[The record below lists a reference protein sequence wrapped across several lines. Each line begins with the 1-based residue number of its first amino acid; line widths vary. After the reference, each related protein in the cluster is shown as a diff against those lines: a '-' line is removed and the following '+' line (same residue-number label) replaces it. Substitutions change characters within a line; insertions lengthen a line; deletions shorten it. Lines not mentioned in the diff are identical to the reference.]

1 MTAKKKLGKEELEA
15 AASAFLAEAASPGVT
30 ASDRLRDQGLQ
41 HVMAR
46 ARAAEE
52 ARAPSTARRAY
63 RNPALLRHVL
73 IVAMVALLV
82 MLVSTTGV
90 YAFSLDAQPGSA
102 LYGTKI
108 FFERSRVALNT
119 SGTGDIRLEMDFS
132 ERRMQELQNMMAS
145 GSQQGAERWLHEYSR
160 NIAGADILLEGMT
173 VQEAEELATQFLE
186 MLDRQAHMMQG
197 MRQGLQPELVE
208 SVEVA
213 YLMCD
218 QERARM
224 RQRCGQPEPGGSEQE
239 PGGKGQQGQGNC
251 PRMEDTST
259 QGQSTSSGVVDAMNG
274 GIAPE
279 QTDSAVNI
287 TANAPGG
294 SAVIGTTKSPTD
306 TTQPKSPSGEAGG
319 QPTQG
324 TGYWG
329 EGLHG
334 GYMP

>member
-1 MTAKKKLGKEELEA
+1 MTAKKKLVREELEA
-15 AASAFLAEAASPGVT
+15 AASAFLAAAASPA
-30 ASDRLRDQGLQ
+30 ASDRLRDYGLQ
-41 HVMAR
+41 RVMAK

-52 ARAPSTARRAY
+52 AKVPSTVRRAY

-90 YAFSLDAQPGSA
+90 YAFSLDAQPGST

-108 FFERSRVALNT
+108 FFERARIALNT
-119 SGTGDIRLEMDFS
+119 SGAGDIRLEMEFS
-132 ERRMQELQNMMAS
+132 ERRMQELQNMTAS
-145 GSQQGAERWLHEYSR
+145 GNQQGAERWLREYIR
-160 NIAGADILLEGMT
+160 NIEDADILFEGMT
-173 VQEAEELATQFLE
+173 VQDAEELAAQFQD
-186 MLDRQAHMMQG
+186 MLDRQAGMMQG

-208 SVEVA
+208 SVEGA

-259 QGQSTSSGVVDAMNG
+259 QSEATSSGGVDTTDYG
-274 GIAPE
+274 TAPV
-279 QTDSAVNI
+279 QAGSSANN
-287 TANAPGG
+287 TASAPGG
-294 SAVIGTTKSPTD
+294 SAADGTTNPPAD
-306 TTQPKSPSGEAGG
+306 TTQPQGPSDGAGG
-319 QPTQG
+319 QA
-324 TGYWG
+324 TGDIGYQG
-329 EGLHG
+329 EGPHG